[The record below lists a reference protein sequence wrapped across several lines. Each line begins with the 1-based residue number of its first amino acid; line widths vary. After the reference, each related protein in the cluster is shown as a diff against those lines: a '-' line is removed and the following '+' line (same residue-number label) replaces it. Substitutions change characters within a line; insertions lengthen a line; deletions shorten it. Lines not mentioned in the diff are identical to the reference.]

1 METECCQ
8 EDADLLLRNLNKIRL
23 ILLYAS
29 TLGVSIETSFTS
41 YGTIALATCFTG
53 FLPQFFSELLAWLD
67 INIPNVSCS
76 RGSWNYTANFQTS
89 VGGGSLCFYWSEKAS
104 TNKRTYNLFDYG
116 KFRILLCRM
125 FNLKFF
131 FVLVE
136 IQ

>member
-89 VGGGSLCFYWSEKAS
+89 VGGGKP
-104 TNKRTYNLFDYG
+104 LF
-116 KFRILLCRM
+116 LLVREGEH
-125 FNLKFF
+125 K
-131 FVLVE
+131 
-136 IQ
+136 